1 MVVTSGGRGS
11 SCMSIVMGVL
21 MILFGIGAGL
31 FSAYAFYRS
40 WQLTSNGSKVEAV
53 VSDME
58 FGSSDGGGRPAAPV
72 FEYTINGQVYHMTS
86 GNESYPPR
94 YKIGDHE
101 TILVDPQNPKN
112 ARENNFLALWLL
124 PILMCPA
131 SIVSIGGAVL
141 VMAVTRLKGKNST

>member
-11 SCMSIVMGVL
+11 SCMSIAMGVL

-40 WQLTSNGSKVEAV
+40 WQLISNGSKVDAL

-101 TILVDPQNPKN
+101 TLLVDPQNPEN

-124 PILMCPA
+124 PMIMCPT
-131 SIVSIGGAVL
+131 SIVSIGAAIL
-141 VMAVTRLKGKNST
+141 VMAVSRLKGRNSS